1 MAGEPFPLW
10 LEQQIQE
17 SKKKRG
23 LFSSV
28 FASNGAK
35 GRKSS
40 KVSDVSG
47 KTPDGGPEKKGDG
60 KGGKLGGATSE
71 ESLGGDG
78 RKEEK
83 KCHIM

>member
-1 MAGEPFPLW
+1 MPGEPFPPW

-47 KTPDGGPEKKGDG
+47 KTPDGDPQKKGDE
-60 KGGKLGGATSE
+60 KGGKLGGAISE
-71 ESLGGDG
+71 ESLGGEG
-78 RKEEK
+78 RKDGA